1 MYSKYQSISKIK
13 RSKSERTF
21 IIGRES
27 DDRFRK
33 ALVIGDTRNPVI
45 VTGKTS
51 IKGDVLVGPQGVKP
65 GVIRGIGFKGERIVE
80 GGIEKD
86 IKSGLP
92 SLYVQSLFEQR
103 SRLQNLASMDYNQ
116 FSISGRKLY
125 LKNQNLSL
133 NQDAL
138 ESLKKDNIDFIIG
151 PGKIICYDNIEITDL
166 NILNQ
171 VTIYSDSSISIAG
184 TATSKNILVFANKF
198 FIGGPVQ
205 LGGQFYAQ
213 SHFEIANAAQIKYP
227 SVIGLISNQFWP
239 DNTLLSI
246 GQNAEVN
253 GFVFIHNFIDANR
266 IFKYTLNVDA
276 SAIVNGV
283 TYSDMYTELRGLI
296 NGCVLTDAFYLY
308 EKPTIYIN
316 WMKNAMINRTIINN
330 DIILPLSYDINTDY
344 VIAQEL

>member
-1 MYSKYQSISKIK
+1 MKLKHKFFYRLESKINTFSDEQGSAIVFVIVFITIVLFFISIVLLHNHYQYLSIINYGNDIQTYYNARSAVLLTLQQQNLDKQQLDYPYRQFKYHLTNSDTTIVDVEPYGMYSKYQSISKIK

-133 NQDAL
+133 NQD
-138 ESLKKDNIDFIIG
+138 
-151 PGKIICYDNIEITDL
+151 
-166 NILNQ
+166 
-171 VTIYSDSSISIAG
+171 
-184 TATSKNILVFANKF
+184 
-198 FIGGPVQ
+198 
-205 LGGQFYAQ
+205 
-213 SHFEIANAAQIKYP
+213 
-227 SVIGLISNQFWP
+227 
-239 DNTLLSI
+239 
-246 GQNAEVN
+246 
-253 GFVFIHNFIDANR
+253 
-266 IFKYTLNVDA
+266 
-276 SAIVNGV
+276 
-283 TYSDMYTELRGLI
+283 
-296 NGCVLTDAFYLY
+296 
-308 EKPTIYIN
+308 
-316 WMKNAMINRTIINN
+316 
-330 DIILPLSYDINTDY
+330 
-344 VIAQEL
+344 